1 MATTLIF
8 VLCCYIAIVVAMGYA
23 KEPDEGRVMRG
34 QALAKEGQVTRLDDV
49 KCQVGSQ
56 SGHGFYTVAKRDSV
70 WDCSCPDHIY
80 REIKCKHIWAVEF
93 SLKLRAHVRE
103 NVVLQPLSVSA
114 CIFCHSTDIIKSG
127 LRHNKSGDIQRFRC
141 LACRRY
147 FTVNIGFERMKHNPQ
162 GITTA
167 MQLYFSGES
176 LRNTAR
182 SLRLMGVQVSYQT
195 VWNWIQKYTGLMEK
209 YLDKITPQVSDIWRA
224 DELYVKIKGNMKYV
238 FAMMDDETR
247 FWIAQEVADT
257 KDTHDARH
265 LFQTAKD
272 RAGKRPS
279 VLITDGLKSYHEAY
293 LKEYRTLTMETRT
306 QHIRQ
311 ITLTG
316 HHNNNKMERLNGEI
330 RDRERVMRSL
340 KIPDSPILNG
350 MQIYHNYVRPHEG
363 LDGHTPSEMA
373 GIEVQGENRWMTLIQ
388 NSASHLPKVDKHRK
402 QTKT

>member
-1 MATTLIF
+1 
-8 VLCCYIAIVVAMGYA
+8 VLLYGNVVAMGFP
-23 KEPDEGRVMRG
+23 KELDEGRVMRG
-34 QALAKEGQVTRLDDV
+34 QEIAKVVGQIKRLDGSTY
-49 KCQVGSQ
+49 QVNSQ
-56 SGHGFYTVAKRDSV
+56 SGHGLYTIVNGGKYGWR
-70 WDCSCPDHIY
+70 CSCPDHIY
-80 REIKCKHIWAVEF
+80 REVKCKHIWAVEF

-103 NVVLQPLSVSA
+103 NVVLQPVSVDTCLYCQS
-114 CIFCHSTDIIKSG
+114 SEIIKSG

-141 LACRRY
+141 LTCGRY

-195 VWNWIQKYTGLMEK
+195 VWNWIQKYTALMEK
-209 YLDKITPQVSDIWRA
+209 YLDKITPNVSDTWRA
-224 DELYVKIKGNMKYV
+224 DELYVKIKGNMKYI

-265 LFQTAKD
+265 LFEMARERT
-272 RAGKRPS
+272 GKKPG
-279 VLITDGLKSYHEAY
+279 VLITDGLRSYHDAW
-293 LKEYRTLTMETRT
+293 LKEYRTNKQVDSTV
-306 QHIRQ
+306 HIRQ

-316 HHNNNKMERLNGEI
+316 KHNNNKMERLNGEI

-340 KIPDSPILNG
+340 KTEDSPILNG
-350 MQIYHNYVRPHEG
+350 MQIFHNYVPPHEG

-388 NSASHLPKVDKHRK
+388 NSASQQPKLDRHRK

>member
-1 MATTLIF
+1 
-8 VLCCYIAIVVAMGYA
+8 MGFP

-34 QALAKEGQVTRLDDV
+34 QEIAKVEGQIKRLDDSTY
-49 KCQVGSQ
+49 QVNSQ
-56 SGHGFYTVAKRDSV
+56 SAHGLYTVVNGGSHGWR
-70 WDCSCPDHIY
+70 CSCPDHIY

-93 SLKLRAHVRE
+93 SLKIRAHVRE
-103 NVVLQPLSVSA
+103 NVVLQPVSVDTCLYCRS
-114 CIFCHSTDIIKSG
+114 SEIIKSG
-127 LRHNKSGDIQRFRC
+127 LRHNKSGAIQRFRC
-141 LACRRY
+141 LTCGHY

-195 VWNWIQKYTGLMEK
+195 VWNWIQKYTALMEK
-209 YLDKITPQVSDIWRA
+209 YLDKITPQVSNTWRA
-224 DELYVKIKGNMKYV
+224 DELWVKIKGNMKYV

-265 LFQTAKD
+265 LFQMAKD
-272 RAGKRPS
+272 RAGKKPS
-279 VLITDGLKSYHEAY
+279 ILITDGLRSYRDAWM
-293 LKEYRTLTMETRT
+293 KEYQTKKQIDSTV
-306 QHIRQ
+306 HIRQ
-311 ITLTG
+311 ITLAG
-316 HHNNNKMERLNGEI
+316 KHNNNKMERLNGEI

-340 KIPDSPILNG
+340 KTEDSPILNG
-350 MQIYHNYVRPHEG
+350 MQIFHNYVRPHEG

-388 NSASHLPKVDKHRK
+388 NSARQQPKVDSHRK
-402 QTKT
+402 RTTT